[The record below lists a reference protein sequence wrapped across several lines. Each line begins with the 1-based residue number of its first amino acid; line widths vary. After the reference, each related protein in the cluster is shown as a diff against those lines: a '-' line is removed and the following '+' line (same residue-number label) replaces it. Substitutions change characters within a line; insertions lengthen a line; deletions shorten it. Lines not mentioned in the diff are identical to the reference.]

1 MMQFLMGF
9 QFLNSVSVPELLEEW
24 DGGGWD
30 GGRDGLDVGVDVG
43 EFLVGHN
50 LAAVWRHVA
59 WTGIAD
65 VGSKGRKGQPRLGQA
80 WAGEPALSNGSVTLV
95 TAVTHEKAFAV

>member
-1 MMQFLMGF
+1 MRCRSENAATYDVAPSNKFL
-9 QFLNSVSVPELLEEW
+9 LNSVSVPELLEEW
-24 DGGGWD
+24 DGRGWD

-65 VGSKGRKGQPRLGQA
+65 VGSKGRKGQLRLGQA
-80 WAGEPALSNGSVTLV
+80 RAGEPALAN
-95 TAVTHEKAFAV
+95 